1 VKEHKL
7 YNKLL
12 DRILEIESLVSRP
25 FNKDGL
31 ALVPILPTPISPIAI
46 NTSSCSPSSP
56 LFYKLSELKT
66 INLVYFI
73 FLSCFY
79 FHFIL
84 FSFSDLGYG

>member
-1 VKEHKL
+1 MKEHKL

-12 DRILEIESLVSRP
+12 DRILEIELLVSRP

-31 ALVPILPTPISPIAI
+31 APVPILPTPISPIAI
-46 NTSSCSPSSP
+46 NTSSCSPSSS
-56 LFYKLSELKT
+56 LSYKLSELKT

-73 FLSCFY
+73 FLSCFH

-84 FSFSDLGYG
+84 F